1 MTGGVAEPHSME
13 LRGPGSLSIAMA
25 ILAGVACSGG
35 PTSTGSSLIEVDGL
49 TASFE
54 GLEVTLVRFNLSW
67 APADDTPL
75 PPDRHVLVTVLLEIT
90 NRTEGMRAVTIGD
103 FDLRTLADDLQTGP
117 TWSALD
123 HGRTPRLMNATL
135 RPGESTTGWLTYAT
149 PIQLFGD
156 QIIWAPVEDHAFAL
170 QLPWFGGGR
179 IGEVLVFGTALDRSG
194 APRADLHLTITPVET
209 VPGIPGSE
217 TIVGDCTGVRYDARE
232 AVTDEAGTYEV
243 SFATV
248 HASELC
254 VDVLPDSDPDSRVDG
269 VVRPGRP
276 TEIMEIPMLRLDLTL
291 DE

>member
-1 MTGGVAEPHSME
+1 ME

-35 PTSTGSSLIEVDGL
+35 PTSTGSSLVVVDGL

-54 GLEVTLVRFNLSW
+54 SLEVTLVRFNLSW

-75 PPDRHVLVTVLLEIT
+75 PPDRHGLVTVLLEIT

-103 FDLRTLADDLQTGP
+103 FDLRTLADDLRTTGP

-135 RPGESTTGWLTYAT
+135 RPGESTTGWLTYAI
-149 PIQLFGD
+149 PINLLGD
-156 QIIWAPVEDHAFAL
+156 QIIWAPVEDHAFAI
-170 QLPWFGGGR
+170 QLPFGGGR
-179 IGEVLVFGTALDRSG
+179 IEEALVFGTALDRSG
-194 APRADLHLTITPVET
+194 APRADVHLTITPVET
-209 VPGIPGSE
+209 LPGIPGSE
-217 TIVGDCTGVRYDARE
+217 TTVGNCTGVRYDARE

-243 SFATV
+243 SIASL

-269 VVRPGRP
+269 VVRPASP